1 MKITQAF
8 VFILPTTPPEINAA
22 VKPANASWNI
32 TNNSVGIVPLKSS
45 SPIPLKKKL
54 EGLPINPPSDGVP
67 KAN

>member
-1 MKITQAF
+1 M
-8 VFILPTTPPEINAA
+8 
-22 VKPANASWNI
+22 